1 MAHPILPRDFSI
13 RCHVLPPRPS
23 RRYAAGAYLYANPD
37 VAAVLLAIF
46 LLWLLQRHVR
56 RQRYLQRVGAWFGR
70 GADRLRAQ
78 YNRAIAWVARRSQ
91 WAAAFLPHVVFV
103 MVLGVVLTRYP
114 AAMSYASSAKAL
126 FSFAVMLPVVV
137 RAATPAATAMTPQ
150 PHPTNPHPLRSPP
163 ISCPPTPTPARAQ
176 PRQSHPPSP
185 PTPIPTTHTTTTTR
199 VRP

>member
-1 MAHPILPRDFSI
+1 MLPT
-13 RCHVLPPRPS
+13 RPS

-46 LLWLLQRHVR
+46 LLWILQRHVR

-91 WAAAFLPHVVFV
+91 RAAAFLPHVVFV

-137 RAATPAATAMTPQ
+137 RAATPATIAMTPQ
-150 PHPTNPHPLRSPP
+150 PLPTNPIPCDH
-163 ISCPPTPTPARAQ
+163 
-176 PRQSHPPSP
+176 RQSRARQPPLP
-185 PTPIPTTHTTTTTR
+185 QGLKPAYPIPTIPHPHYPYHYPGTPLNTSIL
-199 VRP
+199 